1 MESCVSCHFPL
12 CSAEKLPIQ
21 ISRSSP
27 YHWLDGEHIIIESQ
41 CACRY
46 MRIYNVAIKDRAL
59 VYAWF
64 FLMFT
69 IHIAFC
75 IWSAISPPLPFTNDW
90 SHAGFVTCI
99 KAFDKNTFVGVVYVI
114 GGVFWSLESLWSLWA
129 LKTVSCFSFV
139 PICLPASLIT
149 KYWLSSRKT
158 GMETI
163 KY

>member
-1 MESCVSCHFPL
+1 MVCSKLDIALEGVGRSRSPL
-12 CSAEKLPIQ
+12 CYEQTRDSTHNP
-21 ISRSSP
+21 R
-27 YHWLDGEHIIIESQ
+27 
-41 CACRY
+41 RY
-46 MRIYNVAIKDRAL
+46 MRIYNVAIRDRAL

-90 SHAGFVTCI
+90 SHTGFVTCI

-129 LKTVSCFSFV
+129 MKTVRH
-139 PICLPASLIT
+139 PADPLLGEYGHQSSLT
-149 KYWLSSRKT
+149 TPHGLDRLARAWK
-158 GMETI
+158 
-163 KY
+163 